1 MDREDVK
8 KLLTLLQ
15 AEYPHSFSQLD
26 DRQMTLKVELWS
38 KEFELDESKMVYTA
52 TRLLMREG
60 REFAPT
66 SGQIR
71 EKMQSLVEPDYLD
84 EQQAWSLVSRACSN
98 GLYGYEKEYRK
109 LPPDVQRAVGRPEQ
123 LREWAAMDAETV
135 QSVVASNFMR
145 SYRAGVARQKE
156 IARLPEEVRMMIAGI
171 SEARQLM
178 EG

>member
-26 DRQMTLKVELWS
+26 DRQMALKVELWS

-84 EQQAWSLVSRACSN
+84 EQQAWSLVSKACSN

-123 LREWAAMDAETV
+123 LRDWAAMDAETV

-156 IARLPEEVRMMIAGI
+156 IARLPEEVRTMIAGI